1 MQLRDVEIDFQGVPP
16 DLGTPNQTQF
26 CLKKPASIASG
37 IEVSR
42 GAYLNFLQ
50 VYISANVK
58 LVEGLIYVTKRCLL
72 SCHLLLMQ

>member
-1 MQLRDVEIDFQGVPP
+1 MRLRDVEIDFQGVPP
-16 DLGTPNQTQF
+16 DLGTPNQTQV

-50 VYISANVK
+50 IYISANVM
-58 LVEGLIYVTKRCLL
+58 LVEGLIYVIKRCLL